1 MKAFIF
7 DLDGTLVD
15 TKEDMMDAGN
25 LAFQQLEWQVRLEGF
40 NGLHVAVQHSLLNF
54 STWSGLLVWEG
65 ERAASMMPWLEERE
79 RP

>member
-25 LAFQQLEWQVRLEGF
+25 LAFWQLGWQVRLRGF
-40 NGLHVAVQHSLLNF
+40 SGLQIAVQGGKSIL
-54 STWSGLLVWEG
+54 SYGLGCQGL
-65 ERAASMMPWLEERE
+65 S
-79 RP
+79 